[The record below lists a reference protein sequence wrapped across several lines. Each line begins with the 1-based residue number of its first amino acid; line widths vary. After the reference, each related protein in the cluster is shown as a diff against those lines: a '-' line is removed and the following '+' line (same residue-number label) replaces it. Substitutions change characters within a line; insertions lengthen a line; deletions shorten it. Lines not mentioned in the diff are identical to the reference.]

1 MENLLTTHDSQ
12 LTASKRGIFISF
24 EGIEGS
30 GKTIQARLL
39 SEYLIKKGYKVILT
53 EEPGGTRI
61 GLKLRD
67 LLLSAENREITPVT
81 ELLLYNASRAQHIKE
96 VILPALKSGS
106 IVITDR
112 FSDSTVAY
120 QGFGRGIDLRL
131 IDSIGKIVTEG
142 LSPNIT
148 ILLDLDVETGLMRNR
163 GINKTDRLELEDVE
177 FHKRV
182 KKGYLAIAAKE
193 PERIKLID
201 ASRSIEE
208 INHKIIYI
216 VTDLIAKALNRV
228 HPNPP
233 KMG

>member
-1 MENLLTTHDSQ
+1 MENLLTTHGSRF
-12 LTASKRGIFISF
+12 TASKKGIFISF
-24 EGIEGS
+24 EGIEGT
-30 GKTIQARLL
+30 GKTIQAKLL
-39 SEYLIKKGYKVILT
+39 CEYLTKKGYKVILT

-96 VILPALKSGS
+96 VILPALKGGS

-131 IDSIGKIVTEG
+131 IDFIEKIVTEG
-142 LSPNIT
+142 LSTNIT

-163 GINKTDRLELEDVE
+163 NINKTDRLELEDVE

-182 KKGYLAIAAKE
+182 KGGYLAIAAKE

-201 ASRSIEE
+201 ASRSIEQLH
-208 INHKIIYI
+208 NKI
-216 VTDLIAKALNRV
+216 VSVVEDFIATKRSV
-228 HPNPP
+228 
-233 KMG
+233 KGSG